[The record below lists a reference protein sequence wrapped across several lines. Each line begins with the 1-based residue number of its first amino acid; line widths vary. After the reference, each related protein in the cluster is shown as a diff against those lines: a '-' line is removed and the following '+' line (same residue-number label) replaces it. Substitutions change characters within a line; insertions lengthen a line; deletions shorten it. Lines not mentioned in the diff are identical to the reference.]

1 MQPTKG
7 EDDSNARGLPREVV
21 EWLESSFDAQL
32 VLCERSVSR
41 REGWLVDLRG
51 KDAHRIEGFLRL
63 ERFVDGR
70 LKEPNAQVVRETDV
84 VRALREREI
93 AVPAVLAH
101 DVGLQ
106 ATLFER
112 VSGRDDVHQLE
123 DRERVDKIARDFMRQ
138 LARWHSIPVETLA
151 VEGLATPKTPDE
163 YGLAGIDDLER
174 GYTASTKTPDPL
186 ATLTFAWLRRNV
198 PEPPDRPV
206 LVQGDTGPGNF
217 LYEGDR
223 VSAILDWECAHIGDP
238 VEDLGHLYSRGF
250 FHPWGETGALIDVYV
265 EAGGSAPPS
274 EKLHFHRV
282 ASFAK
287 AALGS
292 TMAVNFWSLD
302 GPLAMLMYF
311 SLSGERGLAESLAA
325 AMGVEFEDGTLPE
338 PLSGN
343 SAPLDRPLEAIAAH
357 IVDSE
362 LTPVLESPYLRH
374 RAAELRDLSRYHAR
388 RERYRPGVV
397 AQEIQELSQILGTP
411 IRTIEEGLAG
421 LNERIRSWDD
431 TSVGDIARYL
441 VRRAQRAEAL
451 ASPLAGRYANP
462 VLSPI

>member
-1 MQPTKG
+1 MPPVDG
-7 EDDSNARGLPREVV
+7 EDHSNARGLPREVV
-21 EWLESSFDAQL
+21 EWLERSFDARV

-41 REGWLVDLRG
+41 REGWLVDLAGDDGR
-51 KDAHRIEGFLRL
+51 RVEGFLRL

-70 LKEPNAQVVRETDV
+70 LKEPSAQVVRETHV
-84 VRALREREI
+84 VRALHDRGV

-101 DVGLQ
+101 DAGRK

-112 VSGRDDVHQLE
+112 VPGRDDIHELE
-123 DRERVDKIARDFMRQ
+123 DRQRVDTIARDFMRQ

-151 VEGLATPKTPDE
+151 VEGLTTPETADE
-163 YGLAGIDDLER
+163 YALAGIDDLER
-174 GYTASTKTPDPL
+174 GYAASTKTPDPL
-186 ATLTFAWLRRNV
+186 ATLTFTWLRRNV
-198 PEPPDRPV
+198 PEPPERPV

-223 VSAILDWECAHIGDP
+223 VSAILDWECAHVGDP

-250 FHPWGETGALIDVYV
+250 FHPWGETRALIDVYV
-265 EAGGSAPPS
+265 EAGGSAPEPV
-274 EKLHFHRV
+274 KLHFHRV

-292 TMAVNFWSLD
+292 TMAVNFWGVD

-311 SLSGERGLAESLAA
+311 SLSGERGLAQSLAA
-325 AMGVEFEDGTLPE
+325 AMGVDVEGATLPE
-338 PLSGN
+338 PPSGA
-343 SAPLDRPLEAIAAH
+343 SAPLDRPLEAITAH
-357 IVDSE
+357 IVEAE
-362 LTPVLESPYLRH
+362 LTPALESPYLRH
-374 RAAELRDLSRYHAR
+374 RATELRDLARYHAR
-388 RERYRPGVV
+388 RERYRSVVV
-397 AQEIQELSQILGTP
+397 AQEIQELRQVLGKP
-411 IRTIEEGLAG
+411 ITTIEEGLAG

-431 TSVGDIARYL
+431 TTAGDIARYL

-462 VLSPI
+462 VLSAI